1 MYNVIKNV
9 INAKNYEL
17 SDILNK
23 INTMWIGG
31 NLTDEQ
37 RMELVEIARTNATPE
52 NSYVGTQR
60 QIADI
65 WDKLKEQDAEIQ
77 SLKSMLSATPEEPA
91 PEVEEY
97 PEYINPTGAHDAY
110 HAGDKVTYNGIR
122 YICIAPEGV
131 AVVWSPDV
139 YPAYWEEV
147 TETSDKI
154 SEGTPE

>member
-23 INTMWIGG
+23 INTMWITGT
-31 NLTDEQ
+31 LTDSQ
-37 RMELVEIARTNATPE
+37 RTELLEEARTNATPE

-65 WDKLKEQDAEIQ
+65 WEKLKEQDKEIQ
-77 SLKSMLSATPEEPA
+77 SLKSMLSDTPEEPI
-91 PEVEEY
+91 PEEEY

-110 HAGDKVTYNGIR
+110 HAGDKVTYNGVR

-139 YPAYWEEV
+139 YPAYWEVV
-147 TETSDKI
+147 TELSGATG
-154 SEGTPE
+154 EEL